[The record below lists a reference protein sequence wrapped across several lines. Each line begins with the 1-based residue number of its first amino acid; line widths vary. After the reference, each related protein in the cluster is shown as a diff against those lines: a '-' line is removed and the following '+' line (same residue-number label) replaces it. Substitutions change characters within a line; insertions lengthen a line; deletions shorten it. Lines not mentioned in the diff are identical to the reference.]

1 MVWHWLTMSIPGSA
15 RKQDIK
21 SKLKDIE
28 AKIKAADSEIRSQ
41 VDRMAT
47 LREEI
52 AALEKKEA
60 NSKQMER
67 NVDDNIRYRM
77 LKEEVKEIEMKIA
90 GKDLEGANKAKERFD
105 KDYEQGRRKLQ
116 ELQAQQAKI
125 TGELAMS
132 KSTLDERRAELESE
146 YKDVQKLYTRQL
158 IKVKTA
164 EFAVQD
170 LEKYGKAL
178 DK

>member
-1 MVWHWLTMSIPGSA
+1 M

-21 SKLKDIE
+21 SKLKEIE
-28 AKIKAADSEIRSQ
+28 ARIRTADSEIRSQ
-41 VDRMAT
+41 ADRMAT
-47 LREEI
+47 LREQI
-52 AALEKKEA
+52 AELGKKEA
-60 NSKQMER
+60 NSKQLER

-77 LKEEVKEIEMKIA
+77 LKEEVKEIETKIA
-90 GKDLEGANKAKERFD
+90 SKDLEGANKAKERFD

-132 KSTLDERRAELESE
+132 KTTLEERQSELETE

>member
-1 MVWHWLTMSIPGSA
+1 MASCSA

-28 AKIKAADSEIRSQ
+28 AKIKAADGEIRSQ
-41 VDRMAT
+41 LDRMAT
-47 LREEI
+47 LREKI

-60 NSKQMER
+60 NSKQLER

-77 LKEEVKEIEMKIA
+77 LREEVKEIELKIA
-90 GKDLEGANKAKERFD
+90 SKDLEGANKAKERFD